1 MLIDAARR
9 AIYDILD
16 PKMRGILWKVLGL
29 SLLCLIGLWFAVR
42 AVFLWLAFPWIE
54 SLFPTMPD
62 WAGRISFVLLLLAA
76 VGLALGLALLMAP
89 VSALVAGI
97 FLDDAADHIEALH
110 YPDDPP
116 GTAMPALA
124 ALLASLKFLGVV
136 IIGNIFALLLL
147 LVPGVNLI
155 AFFLVNGYL
164 LGREFFEFAAMRFM
178 SPEAAR
184 AMRRK
189 RALTVFLGG
198 LVIAGFVAIP
208 IVNLATPLFATA
220 FMLHLLKRLTPSAQ
234 IDATKE
240 QKYATNID

>member
-9 AIYDILD
+9 ALYDLID
-16 PKMRGILWKVLGL
+16 PKMRAILWKVLGL
-29 SLLCLIGLWFAVR
+29 SLLCLIGLWVAIRSLFM
-42 AVFLWLAFPWIE
+42 WLAVPWLQN
-54 SLFPTMPD
+54 LFPTMPE
-62 WAGRISFVLLLLAA
+62 WTGWITFVLLMFAA

-97 FLDDAADHIEALH
+97 FLDEAAEHIERNH

-116 GTAMPALA
+116 GEALPVFAAMKEALA
-124 ALLASLKFLGVV
+124 FLGIV

-155 AFFLVNGYL
+155 AFFVVNGYL

-178 SPEAAR
+178 SPPEAR
-184 AMRRK
+184 AFRRK
-189 RALTVFLGG
+189 RGLTVFLAG
-198 LVIAGFVAIP
+198 LVVAGFVAIP

-220 FMLHLLKRLTPSAQ
+220 FMMHLFKRMEPSKTVVRA
-234 IDATKE
+234 E
-240 QKYATNID
+240 N